1 MRSAESL
8 RGDPGFD
15 DVAGGLF
22 AITAG
27 VGLQEVHQIA
37 NYNARVYSRAE
48 LAAGFLRLG
57 VTAGDTI
64 MVHASVRAVGA
75 IAGGP
80 DQIHL
85 ALKDALTAEG
95 TLMMYASCPPGY
107 DDVGR
112 GHLTP
117 VEERLLID
125 KQPPFDA
132 YSAKAARDNGAL
144 VEFFRSFPGS
154 LVNNHV
160 ARFVVWG
167 RHAEHL
173 ISEQPWDYAFGR
185 GSALERF
192 VNLDGK
198 ILLIGCDHDNVT
210 FLHYAEHIVDIP
222 GKRIAR
228 FEVPVLE
235 HGERVWKE
243 MAEVDT
249 SDAGAHPRWPERFF
263 AQIVNAHLSRTRNRG
278 GRVGHAHCFL
288 TDARGLLDVALE
300 RMTAAATG

>member
-1 MRSAESL
+1 
-8 RGDPGFD
+8 
-15 DVAGGLF
+15 V
-22 AITAG
+22 
-27 VGLQEVHQIA
+27 QEVHQTA

-48 LAAGFLRLG
+48 LADDFRELG
-57 VTAGDTI
+57 VEAGDTI
-64 MVHASVRAVGA
+64 MVHASVRAVGP

-85 ALKDALTAEG
+85 ALKDAITGEG
-95 TLMMYASCPPGY
+95 TLMMYAGCPDGY

-112 GHLTP
+112 GHLSP
-117 VEERLLID
+117 VEERWLID
-125 KQPPFDA
+125 KQPAFDA
-132 YSAKAARDNGAL
+132 STAKAARNHGAL

-154 LVNNHV
+154 IVNNHV

-167 RHAEHL
+167 RHARHL

-185 GSALERF
+185 GSALERL
-192 VNLDGK
+192 VALDGK

-235 HGERVWKE
+235 NGERVWKE
-243 MAEVDT
+243 MEEVDT
-249 SDAGAHPRWPERFF
+249 SSAGAHPRWPERFF

-278 GRVGHAHCFL
+278 GRVGNAHCFL
-288 TDARGLLDVALE
+288 SDAKGLLELALAE
-300 RMTAAATG
+300 MQAAAAMS

>member
-1 MRSAESL
+1 LRSAESL
-8 RGDPGFD
+8 RGDPSFD
-15 DVAGGLF
+15 DVAGGFF

-112 GHLTP
+112 GHLSP

-288 TDARGLLDVALE
+288 TDARGLLDVAIE

>member
-1 MRSAESL
+1 ML
-8 RGDPGFD
+8 
-15 DVAGGLF
+15 
-22 AITAG
+22 
-27 VGLQEVHQIA
+27 
-37 NYNARVYSRAE
+37 
-48 LAAGFLRLG
+48 
-57 VTAGDTI
+57 
-64 MVHASVRAVGA
+64 HASVRAVGS

-85 ALKDALTAEG
+85 ALKDALTPGG
-95 TLMMYASCPPGY
+95 TLMMYASCPEGY

-117 VEERLLID
+117 AQERTLLD

-132 YSAKAARDNGAL
+132 YTAKAARDNGAL
-144 VEFFRSFPGS
+144 VEFVRSFPDS

-167 RHAEHL
+167 RHAAHL
-173 ISEQPWDYAFGR
+173 ISEQPWDFAFGR

-192 VNLDGK
+192 LDLDGR
-198 ILLIGCDHDNVT
+198 ILLLGCDHDNVT

-222 GKRIAR
+222 DKRVAR
-228 FEVPVLE
+228 FEVPWLE
-235 HGERVWKE
+235 NGERVWRE
-243 MAEVDT
+243 MAEFDT
-249 SDAGAHPRWPERFF
+249 SDAGAHASWPPRFF

-278 GRVGHAHCFL
+278 GRVGNAHSFL

-300 RMTAAATG
+300 QMRAAASGPPGPAGNLS